1 MDSDLPLII
10 VNPASR
16 GGAGARDWPSA
27 AATIRAHFG
36 PFERRFTEASGHASV
51 LAREEAERGRRL
63 LLTFGG
69 DGTISE
75 TARGILDSGA
85 ACELGVLPHGTGGDF
100 VRSLST
106 PARLADAAR
115 GLRLG
120 RTTSI
125 DVGRVTFSEGE
136 SRSFV
141 NSASFGLSAEVVH
154 RVNQSSKSKGSYASQ
169 TLRAA
174 LSFEHPNVELSVD
187 GRPPRRVAIT
197 TVSIHNGR
205 FFGGG
210 MKMAPKAELT
220 DGKLAIVVVKK
231 MPPLKLLSRAPLL
244 YWGAHVAIAEVEQ
257 GSLESLLAQPVDPAR
272 EIRLEIDGESVG
284 RLPARFTI
292 EPAALRVRMPA
303 TQD

>member
-1 MDSDLPLII
+1 MDSDLSLII

-27 AATIRAHFG
+27 AATIRVHFG
-36 PFERRFTEASGHASV
+36 PFERRFTEASGHATT

-63 LLTFGG
+63 VLTFGG

-75 TARGILDSGA
+75 AARGILDSGA
-85 ACELGVLPHGTGGDF
+85 PCELGVLPHGTGGDF
-100 VRSLST
+100 ARSLST

-120 RTTSI
+120 RTTPI

-136 SRSFV
+136 SQSFV
-141 NSASFGLSAEVVH
+141 NSASFGLSAEVAR
-154 RVNQSSKSKGSYASQ
+154 RVNRSSRSSGSYASQ

-174 LSFEHPNVELSVD
+174 LSFEHPDVELSVD
-187 GRPPRRVAIT
+187 GRPPRRVT
-197 TVSIHNGR
+197 VTSVSIHNGR

-210 MKMAPKAELT
+210 MKMAPEAELT
-220 DGKLAIVVVKK
+220 DGKLAIVLVKK
-231 MPPLKLLSRAPLL
+231 MPTLKLLSRAPLL
-244 YWGAHVAIAEVEQ
+244 YWGAHVATAEVEQ
-257 GSLESLLAQPVDPAR
+257 GSLESLLARPVNAAR
-272 EIRLEIDGESVG
+272 ELLVEIDGESAG

-292 EPAALRVRMPA
+292 EPAALKIRMPFP
-303 TQD
+303 QG